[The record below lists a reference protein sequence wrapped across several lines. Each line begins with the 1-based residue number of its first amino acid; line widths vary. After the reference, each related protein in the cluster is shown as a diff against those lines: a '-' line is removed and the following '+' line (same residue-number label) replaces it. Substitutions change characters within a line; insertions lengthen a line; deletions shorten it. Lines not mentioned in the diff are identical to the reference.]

1 MSESKRKFE
10 QISTVHADLP
20 LPKRST
26 AHSAGYDISIIHPVV
41 YDMITD
47 PDSKITSLDDAWKEV
62 IKYND
67 SKNIFYLPEGKT
79 NYVFPTGIKA
89 KMPLDK
95 QEVLMLFV
103 RSSIG
108 IKQGVKLS
116 NQTGIIDADY
126 YNNPD
131 NEGHIMVA
139 LDIPKR
145 RIPDTEPTLF
155 TEDEYNMA
163 NYLKFDGPTMRVC
176 QGIFL
181 DYETTDDDEASG
193 NRVGGI
199 GSTGR

>member
-1 MSESKRKFE
+1 MRTFKQLSNLTT
-10 QISTVHADLP
+10 IIN

-26 AHSAGYDISIIHPVV
+26 EKSAGYDISIIHPEIWK
-41 YDMITD
+41 MMND
-47 PDSKITSLDDAWKEV
+47 PTCKLKTLPEMWNYVKE
-62 IKYND
+62 YRLET
-67 SKNIFYLPEGKT
+67 FYLPGNKE

-89 KMPLDK
+89 FMENG
-95 QEVLMLFV
+95 EVLMLFI

-108 IKQGVKLS
+108 IKQGIKLS

-145 RIPDTEPTLF
+145 RIPDREPSLF
-155 TEDEYNMA
+155 TDDEYNMA
-163 NYLKFDGPTMRVC
+163 RYLQFDGPTMRVC

-181 DYETTDDDEASG
+181 DYKTINGDTVSDKRFG
-193 NRVGGI
+193 VI